1 MSSYHL
7 SNLGSLAS
15 RALIADVDGYV
26 HLTAMDV
33 LDGCWDESGGAMT
46 SEQADEIAA
55 LNRRAT
61 DASTD
66 KDPDQ

>member
-1 MSSYHL
+1 MSYHI

-15 RALIADVDGYV
+15 RALVADIEGYV
-26 HLTAMDV
+26 HLTA
-33 LDGCWDESGGAMT
+33 
-46 SEQADEIAA
+46 ADEIAA